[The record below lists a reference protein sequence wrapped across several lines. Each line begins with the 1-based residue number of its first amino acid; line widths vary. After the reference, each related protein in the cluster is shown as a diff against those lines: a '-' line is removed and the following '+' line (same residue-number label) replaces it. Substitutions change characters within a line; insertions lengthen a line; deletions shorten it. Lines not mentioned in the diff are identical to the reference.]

1 MLDPH
6 RLRVF
11 RSVIASGSVQA
22 AADNLRMTSSAV
34 SQHLSALQRETGLTL
49 FEKAGRGIVPTPA
62 ARALDEAT
70 DDLMA
75 QVSRVDQVV
84 SDLVEGRTGRVTLG
98 YFASAGATWM
108 PELVR
113 ELTTE
118 LPDVIVDL
126 VLTEEGFHG
135 SLPDLDMTI
144 TPPDTRPPPGYRR
157 VELVTDPFVVA
168 LHREHPLAGRASIAL
183 VELRGERFV
192 SNDLVTSDG
201 HRLVLATCAAAGF
214 TPRFAVQAQDFWSA
228 LAFVGAD
235 VGVSI
240 VPGLTA
246 FAAPPSVVLVPIA
259 EPTPIRHIAALIREV
274 GTPNRAA
281 ELALA
286 LLLDLAGQSPIRA
299 F

>member
-49 FEKAGRGIVPTPA
+49 FEKAGRGIVPTAA

-84 SDLVEGRTGRVTLG
+84 ADLVEGRSGRVTIG

-113 ELTTE
+113 ELTAE
-118 LPDVIVDL
+118 MPDLIVDL
-126 VLTEEGFHG
+126 ILTEEGLDG
-135 SLPDLDMTI
+135 SLPDLDLSL
-144 TPPDTRPPPGYRR
+144 TPPDTRPPHGYRR
-157 VELVTDPFVVA
+157 VDLVTDPFVIA
-168 LHREHPLAGRASIAL
+168 LPRGHRLAGRESL
-183 VELRGERFV
+183 TLDELRGERFV

-201 HRLVLATCAAAGF
+201 HRRVLAACAAAGF
-214 TPRFAVQAQDFWSA
+214 RPRFAVQAQDFFSA

-246 FAAPPSVVLVPIA
+246 FAAPATVALVPIA
-259 EPTPIRHIAALIREV
+259 EPTPVRHIAALIREV

-281 ELALA
+281 ELAVD
-286 LLLDLAGQSPIRA
+286 LLLDLTGHSPIRA

>member
-11 RSVIASGSVQA
+11 RSVIASGGVQA

-49 FEKAGRGIVPTPA
+49 FERAGRGIAPTPA

-70 DDLMA
+70 DELMA

-84 SDLVEGRTGRVTLG
+84 ADLVEGRSGRVTLG

-113 ELTTE
+113 ELTAE
-118 LPDVIVDL
+118 LPDLTLDL
-126 VLTEEGFHG
+126 VLTEEGFRG
-135 SLPDLDMTI
+135 ALPDLDLTI
-144 TPPDTRPPPGYRR
+144 SPPDTPPPPGYRR
-157 VELVTDPFVVA
+157 VDLVADPFHVA
-168 LHREHPLAGRASIAL
+168 LHRSHPLAGRSSVSLA
-183 VELRGERFV
+183 ELRGERFV
-192 SNDLVTSDG
+192 SNDLLTSDG
-201 HRLVLATCAAAGF
+201 HRVVLAACAAAGF
-214 TPRFAVQAQDFWSA
+214 TPRFAVQAQDFFSA
-228 LAFVGAD
+228 LAFVAAQ

-240 VPGLTA
+240 LPGLTA
-246 FAAPPSVVLVPIA
+246 FASPPTVVLVPIE
-259 EPTPIRHIAALIREV
+259 EPTPVRHIAALIREV

-281 ELALA
+281 ELALD
-286 LLLDLAGQSPIRA
+286 LLLELTGHTTIRA

>member
-168 LHREHPLAGRASIAL
+168 LHREHPLAGRSSIAL

-214 TPRFAVQAQDFWSA
+214 TPRFAVQAQD
-228 LAFVGAD
+228 
-235 VGVSI
+235 
-240 VPGLTA
+240 
-246 FAAPPSVVLVPIA
+246 
-259 EPTPIRHIAALIREV
+259 
-274 GTPNRAA
+274 
-281 ELALA
+281 
-286 LLLDLAGQSPIRA
+286 
-299 F
+299 

>member
-84 SDLVEGRTGRVTLG
+84 ADLVEGRSGRVTLG

-135 SLPDLDMTI
+135 SLPDLDLTI

-157 VELVTDPFVVA
+157 VDLVTDPFVVA
-168 LHREHPLAGRASIAL
+168 LHRDHPLATRESLAL

-192 SNDLVTSDG
+192 SNDLTSSDG
-201 HRLVLATCAAAGF
+201 HRLVLAACAAAGF
-214 TPRFAVQAQDFWSA
+214 RPRFAVQAQDFWSA

-240 VPGLTA
+240 LPGLTA
-246 FAAPPSVVLVPIA
+246 FAAPPSVVLVPID

-281 ELALA
+281 ELALD
-286 LLLDLAGQSPIRA
+286 LLLDLAGHSPIRA

>member
-84 SDLVEGRTGRVTLG
+84 ADLVEGRSGRVTLG

-126 VLTEEGFHG
+126 VLTEEGLQG
-135 SLPDLDMTI
+135 SLPDLDLTI
-144 TPPDTRPPPGYRR
+144 TPPATQPPHGYRR
-157 VELVTDPFVVA
+157 VDLVTDPFVVA
-168 LHREHPLAGRASIAL
+168 LHRDHRFAGRESLSL
-183 VELRGERFV
+183 VELQGERFV
-192 SNDLVTSDG
+192 TNDLTGSEG
-201 HRLVLATCAAAGF
+201 HRIVLAACAAAGF
-214 TPRFAVQAQDFWSA
+214 RPRFAVQAQDFWSA

-240 VPGLTA
+240 LPGLAA
-246 FAAPPSVVLVPIA
+246 FAAPPAVVLVPID

-274 GTPNRAA
+274 GSPNRAA
-281 ELALA
+281 ELALD
-286 LLLDLAGQSPIRA
+286 LLLDLTGHSPIRA